1 MPVTNKTKAKN
12 MHHKTNCFSFLYR
25 PGEIKFQIW
34 KNIKGNEI
42 INAQYAVIL
51 IGTIKV
57 EVSFVEIIE
66 PFNEVNWSNNGWE
79 KK

>member
-1 MPVTNKTKAKN
+1 VQATNKIKPKN
-12 MHHKTNCFSFLYR
+12 ILQKTNCFSFLYR
-25 PGEIKFQIW
+25 PGEIKFQIC

-51 IGTIKV
+51 KGTIKV

-66 PFNEVNWSNNGWE
+66 PFNEVN
-79 KK
+79 

>member
-1 MPVTNKTKAKN
+1 MPATNKIKPKTILQ
-12 MHHKTNCFSFLYR
+12 KTNFFSFLYR
-25 PGEIKFQIW
+25 PGEIKFQIC

-51 IGTIKV
+51 KGTIKV

-66 PFNEVNWSNNGWE
+66 PFNEVN
-79 KK
+79 